1 MKKLLSLAVLAATW
15 TACAQGTFEAI
26 QSYVYDVSGSVT
38 ATAGWTFQTTTP
50 LSATSLGCFADV
62 FVNNTTVN
70 AIQVG
75 LWAPDGSLL
84 ASNTVTP
91 SSTLFDQTRYVSITP
106 VLLNPGQLY
115 HVGIFYGGGTL
126 GLDIPGSSIG
136 GSVSPA
142 PEIQLG
148 GTAVSSSGFAFPA
161 EVPGT
166 SGSIYAGPNF
176 RYQNGVPEPSAWLLL
191 GLGGVLLAARL
202 RSRCLLLR

>member
-26 QSYVYDVSGSVT
+26 QSYDYNVTGSVT
-38 ATAGWTFQTTTP
+38 ATAGWTFQTTNF
-50 LSATSLGCFADV
+50 LSVTSLGCFADV
-62 FVNNTTVN
+62 FVNNATVS

-106 VLLNPGQLY
+106 VTLNPGQLY
-115 HVGIFYGGGTL
+115 HIGVFYGGGAL
-126 GLDIPGSSIG
+126 GLDVPIPATG

-148 GTAVSSSGFAFPA
+148 GTALSSSGFSFPA
-161 EVPGT
+161 EQSGT
-166 SGSIYAGPNF
+166 GGSIYGGPNF
-176 RYQNGVPEPSAWLLL
+176 RYQNGVPEPSSWLLL
-191 GLGGVLLAARL
+191 GLGGLLLNARW
-202 RSRCLLLR
+202 RSRWL

>member
-26 QSYVYDVSGSVT
+26 QSYDYNVTGSVT
-38 ATAGWTFQTTTP
+38 ATAGWTFQTTNF
-50 LSATSLGCFADV
+50 LSVTSLGCFADV
-62 FVNNTTVN
+62 FVNNATVS

-75 LWAPDGSLL
+75 LWAPDGSLM

-136 GSVSPA
+136 GSVSNSPA
-142 PEIQLG
+142 IQVGAL
-148 GTAVSSSGFAFPA
+148 ALSSSGFSFPA
-161 EVPGT
+161 EQSGT
-166 SGSIYAGPNF
+166 GGSIYGGPNF
-176 RYQNGVPEPSAWLLL
+176 RYQNGVPEPSSWLLL
-191 GLGGVLLAARL
+191 GLGGALLAARL
-202 RSRCLLLR
+202 RTRWL

>member
-1 MKKLLSLAVLAATW
+1 MKKLLSLAVLVATW
-15 TACAQGTFEAI
+15 AACAQGTFEAI
-26 QSYVYDVSGSVT
+26 QSYVYNVSGSVT

-62 FVNNTTVN
+62 FVNNATVN

-75 LWAPDGSLL
+75 LWAPSGFLM

-115 HVGIFYGGGTL
+115 HIGVFYGGGAL
-126 GLDIPGSSIG
+126 GLDVPIPATG

-148 GTAVSSSGFAFPA
+148 GTAIASSGFAFPA

-166 SGSIYAGPNF
+166 GGSIYGGPNF
-176 RYQNGVPEPSAWLLL
+176 RYQNGVPEPSTWLLL
-191 GLGGVLLAARL
+191 GLGG
-202 RSRCLLLR
+202 LLLNARWRTRWL

>member
-26 QSYVYDVSGSVT
+26 QSYVYEVSGSVT

-136 GSVSPA
+136 GSVSNSPA
-142 PEIQLG
+142 IQVGAL
-148 GTAVSSSGFAFPA
+148 ALSSSGFSFPA
-161 EVPGT
+161 EQSGT
-166 SGSIYAGPNF
+166 GGSIYGGPNF
-176 RYQNGVPEPSAWLLL
+176 RYQKGVPEPSSWLLL
-191 GLGGVLLAARL
+191 GLGGALLAARL
-202 RSRCLLLR
+202 RTRWL